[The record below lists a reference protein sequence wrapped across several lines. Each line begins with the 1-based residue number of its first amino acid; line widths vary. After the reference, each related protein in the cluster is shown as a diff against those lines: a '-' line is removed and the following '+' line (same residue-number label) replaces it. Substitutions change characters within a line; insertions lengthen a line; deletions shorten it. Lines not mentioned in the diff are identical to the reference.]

1 MVKPPPT
8 EKSYHIFYQ
17 MIAGLSVDERSQL
30 GLEGYTVRDLMYL
43 NLGKVFLKRDNS
55 PKEFDCE

>member
-17 MIAGLSVDERSQL
+17 MMAGLSVDERQQV
-30 GLEGYTVRDLMYL
+30 GLEGYTVRDLQYL
-43 NLGKVFLKRDNS
+43 NLGKFG
-55 PKEFDCE
+55 F